1 MYPSAPSA
9 PHRDFISV
17 TLSLGQSDD
26 GSKTLRRRSC
36 WRRWKQLSRLQ
47 RNVILFILAFL
58 MLCGLLLY
66 ISVADPWKA
75 PNDRAA
81 GEQVPRPVNPPVL
94 PAPQKADADPG
105 HGPGLS
111 PQKPPRH
118 VRRGPPNLQIRAP
131 SKHREDRSQDDTKQ
145 REEALATAHQD
156 EVPQRTVVSWRGA
169 VIEPEQGT
177 QVPSRKADAPTR
189 PSREAPS
196 LQNQAASGLRPRAS
210 VPPGVG
216 PLAGCAVCVL
226 DSGNLQGLA
235 AGDTLTLLAGHPME

>member
-1 MYPSAPSA
+1 
-9 PHRDFISV
+9 
-17 TLSLGQSDD
+17 
-26 GSKTLRRRSC
+26 
-36 WRRWKQLSRLQ
+36 
-47 RNVILFILAFL
+47 

-81 GEQVPRPVNPPVL
+81 GEQVPRPANPPVL

-118 VRRGPPNLQIRAP
+118 VQRGPPNLQIRAP

-156 EVPQRTVVSWRGA
+156 EVPRRTVVSWRGA

-196 LQNQAASGLRPRAS
+196 LQNQAGAAPSAPRAPGHPAGEDVPDEAVEEVTRRVHSLPGKDGLGPMFTNTHSGLFTE
-210 VPPGVG
+210 PGAERG
-216 PLAGCAVCVL
+216 L
-226 DSGNLQGLA
+226 GLA
-235 AGDTLTLLAGHPME
+235 AGPQLPPAWSPR